1 MYLTSP
7 TMKIPAAKLFAS
19 DVPFD
24 PRRLPIY
31 YGWIILPIA
40 VLATAVSMPGQTVG
54 FTPFTEPLLATSGL
68 SRTALTQCY
77 CIGTILAGILLPHG
91 GRMVDQFGCR
101 RFISIAIVGIGLT
114 MIYLSLMP
122 TTAGRLARIVPVAT
136 AWMLA
141 LTIGIFFLRFFGQG
155 MLSVVSNTLIG
166 RWFENRRGRAVAALS
181 ICNGV
186 MFNST
191 PIVIYGITQHLGWRG
206 TWLWLGL
213 ASCTLFPVVSWLF
226 CRDSPE
232 TCGIAVDGQADG
244 TGTNGEPP
252 GITVAAAVRTL
263 EFWTVVMVSA
273 IFGLIITGFTFH
285 LVAIG
290 AEAGFSEQKALT
302 IFIPAACI
310 SIPAGFAISWVSD
323 RLGIKRVILFMCAAQ
338 FLCFA
343 ALGFLHL
350 RAGYVLSILGLGLS
364 GASMGS
370 VFSLS
375 MPAFFGR
382 RHLGAIQG
390 KYQSFMVFASAGGP
404 LYFAFIEHVTGTFRD
419 AMVYA
424 LIVPAIGFVL
434 TMKLQDRRY

>member
-1 MYLTSP
+1 
-7 TMKIPAAKLFAS
+7 MKSSTARLFAS

-24 PRRLPIY
+24 PRHLPFY
-31 YGWIILPIA
+31 YGWIILLIA
-40 VLATAVSMPGQTVG
+40 VLAMAAGMPGQTVG

-91 GRMVDQFGCR
+91 GHLVDRFGCR
-101 RFISIAIVGIGLT
+101 RFMCIAVVGVGLT
-114 MIYLSLMP
+114 MIYLSLVP
-122 TTAGRLARIVPVAT
+122 ATAGRLAGIVPAAA

-155 MLSVVSNTLIG
+155 MLAVVSNTLIG

-181 ICNGV
+181 ISNGI

-191 PIVIYGITQHLGWRG
+191 PIVIYSITQHRGWRG
-206 TWLWLGL
+206 AWLWLGL
-213 ASCTLFPVVSWLF
+213 ASCTLLPVVCWLF

-232 TCGIAVDGQADG
+232 TCGIVVDGQADD
-244 TGTNGEPP
+244 TGANGEPP
-252 GITVAAAVRTL
+252 GVTVAAAVRTL

-273 IFGLIITGFTFH
+273 ISGLIITGFTFH

-290 AEAGFSEQKALT
+290 AEAGVDEQKALV

-323 RLGIKRVILFMCAAQ
+323 RLGVKRVLLFMCAAQ
-338 FLCFA
+338 LLCYA

-350 RAGYVLSILGLGLS
+350 RTGYVLSILGLGLS
-364 GASMGS
+364 GACMGPIMT
-370 VFSLS
+370 LS

-390 KYQSFMVFASAGGP
+390 KYQSFLVFASAAGP
-404 LYFAFIEHVTGTFRD
+404 LYFALVEHVTGTFRN
-419 AMVYA
+419 AMLYA
-424 LIVPAIGFVL
+424 LVIPVMGFVL
-434 TMKLQDRRY
+434 TLKLQDRRY